1 MNVIGTLARRAARD
15 KSARFLTW
23 KMTGEPQ
30 DGSERLRRA
39 QQKRRAIL
47 NFNPRT
53 ISHNDKKLHL

>member
-23 KMTGEPQ
+23 KMNGEPQ
-30 DGSERLRRA
+30 DGEAPARP
-39 QQKRRAIL
+39 QKRRAIL
-47 NFNPRT
+47 NFNPRI